1 MDRQSHNTVSVERGI
16 AANKLRTITP
26 DDKDGIRIVIF
37 ETATK

>member
-1 MDRQSHNTVSVERGI
+1 MDRQSHNTVSV
-16 AANKLRTITP
+16 ASNKLRTITP